1 MSRGRRRNR
10 PAIPERTCIA
20 SGEKLA
26 QSDMIRFVLNGEGRV
41 TPDVD
46 GKLPGRGIWVKAD
59 KGAVERACSRKL
71 FSRAAGRPA
80 VIPGDLLAAAE
91 ASLVRRVSGLLSL
104 ARKSGMAVAGF
115 ERVLE
120 ELNRENTG
128 LLLQASDGS
137 PRQIGKLARRFDDVE
152 ICRCLKAGELG
163 MAFGRQNVIHAAVMT
178 GGLVERIRTDVRRL
192 AGIRPD

>member
-46 GKLPGRGIWVKAD
+46 GKLPGRGIWVKAN

-137 PRQIGKLARRFDDVE
+137 PRQVNKLARRFDDVE
-152 ICRCLKAGELG
+152 ICRCLTAGELG
-163 MAFGRQNVIHAAVMT
+163 MAFGRQNVIHAAVRT

>member
-1 MSRGRRRNR
+1 MSRGKRRNR

-26 QSDMIRFVLNGEGRV
+26 QSDLIRFVLNSEGRV

-46 GKLPGRGIWVKAD
+46 CKLPGRGIWVKAD

-71 FSRAAGRPA
+71 FSRAAGRPT

-120 ELNRENTG
+120 ELNRDKTG

-137 PRQIGKLARRFDDVE
+137 PRQISKLARRSDDVE
-152 ICRCLKAGELG
+152 ICRCLTAGELG
-163 MAFGRQNVIHAAVMT
+163 MAFGRQNVIHAAVRT
-178 GGLVERIRTDVRRL
+178 GGLADRIRTDVRRL
-192 AGIRPD
+192 AGIRPE